1 MKLNDKDEI
10 LVVGSVNTDMVISA
24 EHFPRPG
31 ETLLGH
37 DFMTNHGGKGANQ
50 AVAAARL
57 GGNTAFI
64 CKLGDDGFGH
74 STMRMLKKEGIDVS
88 YSSISDKAPSGVALI
103 CTIPSGENSIIVNA
117 GANGQL
123 KAEDIQSSEDVI
135 AQAGIVLM
143 QLETPVATLIEA
155 ARLGKKHGAFTILN
169 PAPAPVT
176 PLPQELLENIDL
188 LIPNE
193 TETCSISGVEIK
205 DEDTAMQA
213 INTIQKM
220 GVKNIII
227 TVGSKGAIAKMDK
240 KLITVP
246 AFKVKAIDTTAAGD
260 TFCGALSVA
269 LSEGKDIEA
278 AIRFGNKASSIS
290 VTRKGAQLSIPHRHE
305 LEM

>member
-1 MKLNDKDEI
+1 MNNKKI
-10 LVVGSVNTDMVISA
+10 IVIVGSANTDMVISTD
-24 EHFPRPG
+24 HFPLPG
-31 ETLLGH
+31 ETLMGKN
-37 DFMTNHGGKGANQ
+37 FMINYGGKGANQ
-50 AVAAARL
+50 AVAAARM
-57 GGNTAFI
+57 GGQTVFI
-64 CKLGDDGFGH
+64 GKVGDDNFGN
-74 STMRMLKKEGIDVS
+74 SIITNLISEGININHLHRTQES
-88 YSSISDKAPSGVALI
+88 PTGVALI
-103 CTIPSGENSIIVNA
+103 TTVPSGENSIIVNA

-290 VTRKGAQLSIPHRHE
+290 VTRKGAQLSIPHRDE